1 MDTGLIQLEP
11 REGGVLE
18 AHIGMLKSHH
28 TYSAEIPV
36 AHSLGTSITAQHPQ
50 HNIYVRVK
58 SVGETA
64 TVRETGNR
72 YKTPVTVHVK
82 TIKEGNIAERIELV
96 LEEDSAT
103 SLSLLVTA
111 KVLHTHQGNPLLKD
125 GVHVVSHEHG
135 EDSENTEW
143 PGHWRDQSHLPADD
157 DDEDTLL

>member
-1 MDTGLIQLEP
+1 
-11 REGGVLE
+11 
-18 AHIGMLKSHH
+18 MLLHVPAPIIIFTPHTLDKSPI
-28 TYSAEIPV
+28 AL
-36 AHSLGTSITAQHPQ
+36 HSHYTEFINTGTSITAQHPQ

-64 TVRETGNR
+64 TVREMGNR